1 MAEWKQQIWAQ
12 LRREETRGRR
22 RGALKV
28 HIHSA
33 MSDKERYSPGYL
45 GGGVLTFV
53 VTKGSHLELTDQKT
67 KEKELLGSGAGGG
80 ADNKRTFAKMSEAPW
95 FI

>member
-12 LRREETRGRR
+12 LRREETQGRSRG
-22 RGALKV
+22 GLKV

-33 MSDKERYSPGYL
+33 MSDKECYSPGYL
-45 GGGVLTFV
+45 GGGVLIFV

-67 KEKELLGSGAGGG
+67 
-80 ADNKRTFAKMSEAPW
+80 
-95 FI
+95 